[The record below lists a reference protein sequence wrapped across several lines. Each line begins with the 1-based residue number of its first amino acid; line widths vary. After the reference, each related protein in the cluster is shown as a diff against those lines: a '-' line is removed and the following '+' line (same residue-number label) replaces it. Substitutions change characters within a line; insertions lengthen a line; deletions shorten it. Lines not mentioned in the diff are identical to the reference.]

1 MCYLALITLVKRVKY
16 LRKFFSLFL
25 TLAVIA
31 MPLGGCSTVSSQP
44 NSVLEFIPTQY
55 DQASLIELSRFKV
68 VDDFSSDRE
77 PIRNKIG
84 GLWLQET
91 REGDALTVKIA
102 EDEAVAHYGH
112 ALKVQ
117 YDLASPGTI
126 KLATDLNGLD
136 VSQAQALSFW
146 FAYEAVADSEV
157 IVRLTDYRGH
167 FKERNIAAY
176 VSPNLKNWQEVFI
189 PQSAWR
195 GVDFDSLK
203 ELAFIIRAKKPE
215 SGEFL
220 LDQISF
226 FGGENVFF
234 ESLKDNLKGFPGL
247 AEKDRRKLLELS
259 NEELLRQIARD
270 TWQYFEDVLD
280 KRSFLPVNRVKLAW
294 QQEIGDYAS
303 PTDIGLYLL
312 SAICAVELN
321 FISRNEAEKR
331 IRRSLKTVDGLEKWK
346 GFLYNYYSTT
356 NLQTTNR
363 FVSTVDNGWFAA
375 SLMVVKAFF
384 PGDLGK
390 EADSILRQMDFGE
403 LYDVGEGKFN
413 IGYDDQTRKISESH
427 YGLLNTEARIVSYVA
442 IAKGDV
448 EEEQWFRMFRVLPK
462 QWTWQ
467 TQVPEGENEIYRD
480 IHVFEG
486 YYRYHDREIVPSWG
500 GSLFEFLMPT
510 LVVKENEMAP
520 EGLGL
525 NNRIAAEI
533 HRDYACVEKHYPV
546 WGVSPCMLDRGGYRD
561 VYREFGIKEIGTKGY
576 RDRAVITPYASF
588 LALEIIPEDVL
599 TNIRRLLN
607 LYPIYGEYG
616 FYDSVDLRKPHVAE
630 HYLALDQAMILVAIT
645 NYLKK
650 GIIRE
655 KFHSN
660 EGMKK
665 IESLLS
671 EEKFFSAKQQDSKL
685 Y

>member
-1 MCYLALITLVKRVKY
+1 M
-16 LRKFFSLFL
+16 
-25 TLAVIA
+25 LAVFA
-31 MPLGGCSTVSSQP
+31 MPLGGCATQSKKQSVS
-44 NSVLEFIPTQY
+44 EFIPTQY
-55 DQASLIELSRFKV
+55 DPSSLIALSRFKV
-68 VDDFSSDRE
+68 IDDFSSDRE
-77 PIRNKIG
+77 PLRNKIG
-84 GLWLQET
+84 GFWFQET
-91 REGDALTVKIA
+91 RERDSLAVKIV

-112 ALKVQ
+112 ALKIK
-117 YDLASPGTI
+117 YDLKTPGMMR
-126 KLATDLNGLD
+126 LFTDLNGLD
-136 VSQAQALSFW
+136 VSRAEALSFW
-146 FAYEAVADSEV
+146 FAYEAIANAEV
-157 IVRLTDYRGH
+157 IVKLTDLRGRSG
-167 FKERNIAAY
+167 EANIASY
-176 VSPNLKNWQEVFI
+176 ISRTSKSWQEVFI
-189 PQSAWR
+189 PRSAWR
-195 GVDFDSLK
+195 RVDFNSLK
-203 ELAFIIRAKKPE
+203 ELAFLINTEKE
-215 SGEFL
+215 EEGEFL
-220 LDQISF
+220 LDHVSF

-234 ESLKDNLKGFPGL
+234 ESLKDNLRGFPGL
-247 AEKDRRKLLELS
+247 AEKNRRLLLELS
-259 NEELLRQIARD
+259 DEALLRQIAED
-270 TWQYFEDVLD
+270 TWRYFEYILD
-280 KRSFLPVNRVKLAW
+280 KRSFLPANRIKLTW

-312 SAICAVELN
+312 STICAAELGL
-321 FISRNEAEKR
+321 IGRREAEKR
-331 IRRSLKTVDGLEKWK
+331 IKSSLKTIESLEKWK

-375 SLMVVKAFF
+375 SLMVVKSFF
-384 PGDLGK
+384 SGDL
-390 EADSILRQMDFGE
+390 EAQADAILRRMDFGE

-413 IGYDDQTRKISESH
+413 IGYDGQTQKISESH

-467 TQVPEGENEIYRD
+467 SQIPRGEYEIYRD

-486 YYRYHDREIVPSWG
+486 YYRYKGRNIVPSWG

-510 LVVKENEMAP
+510 LVAKENEIAP
-520 EGLGL
+520 EGLGK

-533 HRDYACVEKHYPV
+533 HRDYACGDKRYPV
-546 WGVSPCMLDRGGYRD
+546 WGISPCMLDRGGYRD
-561 VYREFGIKEIGTKGY
+561 VYREFGIKRIGTKGY
-576 RDRAVITPYASF
+576 RDRAVIAPYASF
-588 LALEIIPEDVL
+588 LALEILPEDVL

-630 HYLALDQAMILVAIT
+630 HYLALDQAMILIAIT

-660 EGMKK
+660 EGVKK
-665 IESLLS
+665 IESLLA
-671 EEKFFSAKQQDSKL
+671 EEKFFSAKP
-685 Y
+685 